1 MVINDLRAAEGD
13 DTMRIECVSGDIRK
27 VRADMVVVNL
37 FEGAKRP
44 SGAAAAVDSA
54 IGGGIAAAVRDGD
67 FTGKLGETLSL
78 RPSRGL
84 SSPRILVV
92 GLGKKEKFTAD
103 HARQAVLPVLKEAKR
118 LKISTI
124 ASVIHGEGVGGIDP
138 GTAARFCSLGAA
150 LSSFEFDRYK
160 VEKAHRVARFL
171 FVEGDAKAFPAAR
184 AGVSLGAR
192 IGEAINWGRALVATP
207 PAELRP
213 DDLARAAR
221 GVGRGVGAVA
231 ARKVRVRV
239 LGLPDLTAMKA
250 GGILAV
256 AKGSSAPP
264 RLIVAEYRGGTAHS
278 PWTALVGKGVT
289 FDTGGISLKKWE
301 GMEKMKYD
309 MAGGAGMLATIRAAA
324 ALGIRRN
331 LVAVVPCV
339 ENMPSGTAY
348 RPGDVLRMMS
358 GKTVE
363 ILSTDAEGRLI
374 LADAMTYAV
383 RKYKPKEMID
393 AATLTGAC
401 VVALGSVNIGMMGSD
416 AAMLSRMKAASAASG
431 EKAWELPLHEEYFE
445 QIKSDIGELKNVGG
459 GEAGTI
465 TAGSFLREF
474 AGGTPWVHF
483 DIAGTAWVEKERR
496 GYAPGPSGAPVRLLL
511 EYLSYGDGSPAP
523 VRSTS

>member
-1 MVINDLRAAEGD
+1 
-13 DTMRIECVSGDIRK
+13 MRIDCVSADIRAVK
-27 VRADMVVVNL
+27 ADMLVVNL

-44 SGAAAAVDSA
+44 GGAAAVVDAA
-54 IGGGIAAAVRDGD
+54 IGGAIAAAVRGGD
-67 FTGKLGETLSL
+67 FDGKLGETLSL

-84 SSPRILVV
+84 SSPRVLVV
-92 GLGKKEKFTAD
+92 GLGKKEKFTSD
-103 HARQAVLPVLKEAKR
+103 HARQAVLPVLKAAKR
-118 LKISTI
+118 LKLSTV
-124 ASVIHGEGVGGIDP
+124 ASVVHGAGAGGVDP
-138 GTAARFCSLGAA
+138 GIAARFCALGAA
-150 LSSFEFDRYK
+150 LSEFEFDRYK
-160 VEKAHRVARFL
+160 EERAHRIARFL
-171 FVEGDAKAFPAAR
+171 FVERDAKAFPSVR
-184 AGVSLGAR
+184 AGVSWGAR
-192 IGEAINWGRALVATP
+192 VGEAINWGRSLVATP

-221 GVGRGVGAVA
+221 GVGRGIGGAA
-231 ARKVRVRV
+231 ARRVRVRV
-239 LGLPDLTAMKA
+239 LGLPELTALKA

-256 AKGSSAPP
+256 AKGSPAPP
-264 RLIVAEYRGGTAHS
+264 RLVVAEYRGGSPGS

-309 MAGGAGMLATIRAAA
+309 MAGGAGMLATLRAAA

-383 RKYKPKEMID
+383 RKYKPREMLD

-401 VVALGSVNIGMMGSD
+401 VVALGSVNIGMMGND
-416 AAMLSRMKAASAASG
+416 EGMLSRMKAASAASG

-445 QIKSDIGELKNVGG
+445 QIKSDIGELKNIGG
-459 GEAGTI
+459 AEAGTI
-465 TAGSFLREF
+465 TAGRFLQEF

-496 GYAPGPSGAPVRLLL
+496 GYAPGPSGVPVRLLV
-511 EYLSYGDGSPAP
+511 EYLSSRDGRPTP
-523 VRSTS
+523 G

>member
-1 MVINDLRAAEGD
+1 
-13 DTMRIECVSGDIRK
+13 MRIECVSGDIRS
-27 VRADMVVVNL
+27 VRSDMVVVNL

-44 SGAAAAVDSA
+44 AGATAAVDAA
-54 IGGGIAAAVRDGD
+54 IGGSIAAAIRDGD
-67 FTGKLGETLSL
+67 FQGKAGETLFL
-78 RPSRGL
+78 RPARGIA
-84 SSPRILVV
+84 SPRVLVV
-92 GLGKKEKFTAD
+92 GLGKVEKFTAD
-103 HARQAVLPVLKEAKR
+103 HARQAALPVLKLAKK
-118 LKISTI
+118 LKLSSV
-124 ASVIHGEGVGGIDP
+124 ASVVHGAGAGGVDP
-138 GTAARFCSLGAA
+138 RTAARFCALGAA
-150 LSSFEFDRYK
+150 LSAFEYDRFK
-160 VEKAHRVARFL
+160 GEKEHRVARFL
-171 FVEGDAKAFPAAR
+171 FVERDPKALPAVR
-184 AGVSLGAR
+184 AGVSRGGRL
-192 IGEAINWGRALVATP
+192 GEAINWGRALVATP

-221 GVGRGVGAVA
+221 FVARGIGSA
-231 ARKVRVRV
+231 ASGKVRVRV
-239 LGLPDLTAMKA
+239 LGPAELSALKA

-264 RLIVAEYRGGTAHS
+264 RLIVAEYRGGRPGA

-309 MAGGAGMLATIRAAA
+309 MAGGAGMLAVLRAAA

-331 LVAVVPCV
+331 LVAVVPAV

-374 LADAMTYAV
+374 LADAMTYAL
-383 RKYKPKEMID
+383 RKYRPKEMID

-401 VVALGSVNIGMMGSD
+401 VVALGSVNMGMMGND
-416 AAMLSRMKAASAASG
+416 EGMTSRMRAASAASG

-445 QIKSDIGELKNVGG
+445 QIKSEIGELKNTGG

-465 TAGSFLREF
+465 TAGYFLKEF
-474 AGGTPWVHF
+474 AGDTPWVHL
-483 DIAGTAWVEKERR
+483 DIAGTAWVEKEKR
-496 GYAPGPSGAPVRLLL
+496 GYAPGPSGVPVRLLV
-511 EYLSYGDGSPAP
+511 EYLSSAVPG
-523 VRSTS
+523 